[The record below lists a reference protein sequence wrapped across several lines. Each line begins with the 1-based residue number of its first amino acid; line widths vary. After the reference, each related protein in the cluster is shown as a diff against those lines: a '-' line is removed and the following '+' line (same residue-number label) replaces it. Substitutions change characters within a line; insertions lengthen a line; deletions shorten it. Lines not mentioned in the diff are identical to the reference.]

1 MYTTLWLKQSWTD
14 DRLAW
19 NPDDSLHG
27 DVHSGLHMGA
37 PNNIKLLRLPAEEV
51 WKPDLSNYNGKIEHV
66 RNSVNDEMT
75 RVVINP
81 EGKVT
86 YVPTLKVNGQ
96 TCSMESY
103 P

>member
-19 NPDDSLHG
+19 NPDERYQVG
-27 DVHSGLHMGA
+27 HSKWD
-37 PNNIKLLRLPAEEV
+37 NIKLLRLPAEEV

-75 RVVINP
+75 RVVITP

>member
-1 MYTTLWLKQSWTD
+1 MYTTLWLHQSWMD

-19 NPDDSLHG
+19 NNPPMDYMIIPEDYSSIQH
-27 DVHSGLHMGA
+27 
-37 PNNIKLLRLPAEEV
+37 LRLPAGEV

-75 RVVINP
+75 RVVITP